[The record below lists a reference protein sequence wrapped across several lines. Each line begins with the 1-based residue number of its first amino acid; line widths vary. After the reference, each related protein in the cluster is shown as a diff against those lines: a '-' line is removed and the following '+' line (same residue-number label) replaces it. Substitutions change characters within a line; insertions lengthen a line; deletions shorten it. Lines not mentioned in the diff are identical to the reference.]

1 MKIHAI
7 HDLTNPH
14 VINILK
20 KEFNTITDTNI
31 ISNYHPDYSDFS
43 GNLFYIL
50 AHGRYIRGKYFIIV
64 DETDNF
70 IASAGWNEFNVD
82 VALILTRMYVSPK
95 FRTRYIIGKTVLP
108 TMLTETMEY
117 KNVWMTVNQY
127 NKSMY
132 NWIARYE
139 SQNKIGNW
147 PDIYKNFKP
156 IGQQV
161 INNTLQYVLEYQR
174 GKECPD
180 L

>member
-1 MKIHAI
+1 MKIHTI
-7 HDLTNPH
+7 HDLTNID

-20 KEFNTITDTNI
+20 KEFNKITDTNI

-64 DETDNF
+64 DDTDTF
-70 IASAGWNEFNVD
+70 IASAGWNELNVD
-82 VALILTRMYVSPK
+82 VALVLTRMYVSPK

-108 TMLTETMEY
+108 TMLTESIEY
-117 KNVWMTVNQY
+117 NKVWMTVNQY
-127 NKSMY
+127 NKSIY
-132 NWIARYE
+132 NWLVRNEI
-139 SQNKIGNW
+139 QNKIGNW

-161 INNTLQYVLEYQR
+161 INNTLQYVLEYKR

>member
-1 MKIHAI
+1 MKIYTI
-7 HDLTNPH
+7 HDLSNPH

-20 KEFNTITDTNI
+20 KEFNKITDTNI

-50 AHGRYIRGKYFIIV
+50 ANGRYIRGKYFIIV
-64 DETDNF
+64 DETDTF
-70 IASAGWNEFNVD
+70 IASAGWNELNVD
-82 VALILTRMYVSPK
+82 VALVLTRMYVSPK
-95 FRTRYIIGKTVLP
+95 FRTRYIIGQTVLP
-108 TMLTETMEY
+108 TMLTETIKY
-117 KNVWMTVNQY
+117 KTVWMTVNQY
-127 NKSMY
+127 NKSIY
-132 NWIARYE
+132 NWLVRNEI
-139 SQNKIGNW
+139 QNKIGNW

-161 INNTLQYVLEYQR
+161 INNTLQYVAEYQR

>member
-1 MKIHAI
+1 MKIHTI
-7 HDLTNPH
+7 HDLTNH
-14 VINILK
+14 YVINILK

-50 AHGRYIRGKYFIIV
+50 DNGRYIRGKYFIIV

-70 IASAGWNEFNVD
+70 IASAGWNELNAD
-82 VALILTRMYVSPK
+82 VALVLTRMYVSPK
-95 FRTRYIIGKTVLP
+95 FRHTFIIGKTLLP
-108 TMLTETMEY
+108 LIVNETVEY
-117 KNVWMTVNQY
+117 KKLWGTINQY

-156 IGQQV
+156 IGQKL
-161 INNTLQYVLEYQR
+161 INNTLPYVLEYQ
-174 GKECPD
+174 KEEGAAYK
-180 L
+180 

>member
-1 MKIHAI
+1 MKIYTI
-7 HDLTNPH
+7 HDLSNLH

-117 KNVWMTVNQY
+117 KNVWMTVNQF
-127 NKSMY
+127 NKSIY
-132 NWIARYE
+132 NWLARNDT
-139 SQNKIGNW
+139 QNRIGNW

>member
-1 MKIHAI
+1 MKIHTI
-7 HDLTNPH
+7 HDLTNH
-14 VINILK
+14 YVINILK

-50 AHGRYIRGKYFIIV
+50 DNGRYIRGKYFIIV

-70 IASAGWNEFNVD
+70 IASAGWNELNAD
-82 VALILTRMYVSPK
+82 VALVLTRMYVSPK
-95 FRTRYIIGKTVLP
+95 FRHTFIIGKTLLP
-108 TMLTETMEY
+108 LIVNETVEY
-117 KNVWMTVNQY
+117 KKLWGTINQY

-156 IGQQV
+156 IGQKL
-161 INNTLQYVLEYQR
+161 INNTLQYVLEYQ
-174 GKECPD
+174 KEEGVAYK
-180 L
+180 

>member
-1 MKIHAI
+1 MKIHTI
-7 HDLTNPH
+7 HDLTNTH

-64 DETDNF
+64 DDTDTF
-70 IASAGWNEFNVD
+70 IASAGWNELNVD
-82 VALILTRMYVSPK
+82 VALVLTRMYVSPK

-108 TMLTETMEY
+108 TMLTESIEY
-117 KNVWMTVNQY
+117 NKVWMTVNQY
-127 NKSMY
+127 NKSIY
-132 NWIARYE
+132 NWLVRNEI
-139 SQNKIGNW
+139 QNKIGNW

-161 INNTLQYVLEYQR
+161 INNTLQYVLEYKR

>member
-1 MKIHAI
+1 MKIHTI
-7 HDLTNPH
+7 HDLTNH
-14 VINILK
+14 YVINILK

-50 AHGRYIRGKYFIIV
+50 DNGRYIRGKYFIIV

-70 IASAGWNEFNVD
+70 IASAGWNELNAD
-82 VALILTRMYVSPK
+82 VALVLTRMYVSPK
-95 FRTRYIIGKTVLP
+95 FRHTFIIGKTLLP
-108 TMLTETMEY
+108 LIVNETVEY
-117 KNVWMTVNQY
+117 KKLWGTINQY

-156 IGQQV
+156 IGQKL
-161 INNTLQYVLEYQR
+161 INNTLQYVLEYQ
-174 GKECPD
+174 KEEGAAYK
-180 L
+180 

>member
-1 MKIHAI
+1 MKIHTI
-7 HDLTNPH
+7 HDLTNTD

-70 IASAGWNEFNVD
+70 IASAGWNELNAD
-82 VALILTRMYVSPK
+82 VALVLTRMYVSPK
-95 FRTRYIIGKTVLP
+95 FRHTFPIGKTLLP
-108 TMLTETMEY
+108 LIVNETVEY
-117 KNVWMTVNQY
+117 KKLWGTINEY

-132 NWIARYE
+132 NWIARSE
-139 SQNKIGNW
+139 LQNKIGNW

-156 IGQQV
+156 IGQKL
-161 INNTLQYVLEYQR
+161 INNTLQYVLEYQ
-174 GKECPD
+174 KEEGAAYK
-180 L
+180 